1 MKRFVTLII
10 TALLFIMPTFSE
22 TWVYENF
29 ETESGYLYNVY
40 AYDTEDDF
48 IKSREQNVIK
58 ETGCYEHQVKS
69 LFRDGKA
76 FQKCGVTKDTES
88 LIKILKEGNYA
99 YVMITFEEGLLTY
112 AQVFKLVNN
121 TLYAKVNSCL

>member
-1 MKRFVTLII
+1 MKRFVTLFIA
-10 TALLFIMPTFSE
+10 ALLFIMPTFSE

-48 IKSREQNVIK
+48 IKSRERNVLK
-58 ETGCYEHQVKS
+58 ETGCYEYEAKG
-69 LFRDGKA
+69 LFRNAEA
-76 FQKCGVTKDTES
+76 FQKCGTTKDTEY
-88 LIKILKEGNYA
+88 LIKILKDGKYA
-99 YVMITFEEGLLTY
+99 YVMITFQEGVWTY

-121 TLYAKVNSCL
+121 TLYVRKYSCL